1 MILININITGAS
13 PLHFAAQEGH
23 ADCVTILINNGA
35 EVNTKDNQGYN
46 INVSSLNSLFL
57 MK

>member
-1 MILININITGAS
+1 MINVNIIGAS

-23 ADCVTILINNGA
+23 ADCVTLLINNGA

-46 INVSSLNSLFL
+46 INYSSLNFLFV
-57 MK
+57 MN